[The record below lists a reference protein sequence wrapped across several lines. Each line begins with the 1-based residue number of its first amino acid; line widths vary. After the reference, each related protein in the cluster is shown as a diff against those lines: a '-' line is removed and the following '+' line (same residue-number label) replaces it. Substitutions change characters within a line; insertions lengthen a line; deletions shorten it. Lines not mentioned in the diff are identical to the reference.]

1 MDEGVSCLRI
11 WSIPCLDGALSA
23 GRLYMA
29 RVFLRHLPHRL
40 VKVVAGL
47 SSLLNQVV
55 FFDNLI
61 LLCSE
66 VSPYWVSHPGVEVAI
81 RSDHGVLWTMI
92 DSARDHLLSESNEVR
107 RAGQVPML
115 MGPHLA
121 RHSHPSLDLIN
132 DHIYPKLC
140 AERSQL
146 VRVLATNMY
155 ISTL

>member
-1 MDEGVSCLRI
+1 MDEGVSCFCI
-11 WSIPCLDGALSA
+11 WSIPCLDCALSA
-23 GRLYMA
+23 GRQNMA
-29 RVFLRHLPHRL
+29 RVFLRHFPHRL

-140 AERSQL
+140 AERS
-146 VRVLATNMY
+146 
-155 ISTL
+155 